1 MKLRQP
7 SQHANGANSNRKF
20 LIDEDHL
27 LSKVFFSILRRL
39 FLFYYEGVDKMIP
52 NTQQNQSILKYAS
65 EKANRF
71 TESVIREMSRIATA
85 HNAINLAQ
93 GFPDFPA
100 SDDIKEAAVKAILED
115 HNQYA
120 ITWGTKTL
128 RDAIAKKNKCDY
140 DLAIDPEKQITVC
153 CGSTEGMVAT
163 LLATV
168 NPGDEVIIFQ
178 PFYENY
184 GPDAILCGATPKYV
198 QLHPPEFNFKIE
210 ELITAFSDRTKAII
224 INTPNNPTGK
234 VFNREELDLIAKL
247 CIQYDVLAITDEIY
261 EHITYDGTE
270 HIPLATLPGMAERT
284 ITINSISKTYSVT
297 GWRIG
302 YAIASPEI
310 TQSIR
315 KMHDFLTVGAAAP
328 LQVAAAHAMG
338 FADTYYEELLSFY
351 SQRRDFMLKELAA
364 VGFNCIRPNGAYYIM
379 ADITSFGAKNDV
391 DFSRYLAEKI
401 GVAVVPGSSFYH
413 GNATDKH
420 RFIRFCFCKK
430 LSTLEDAIE
439 KLQKLR

>member
-1 MKLRQP
+1 M
-7 SQHANGANSNRKF
+7 NSNTP
-20 LIDEDHL
+20 IQGN
-27 LSKVFFSILRRL
+27 S
-39 FLFYYEGVDKMIP
+39 
-52 NTQQNQSILKYAS
+52 LKYAS
-65 EKANRF
+65 EKASQFN
-71 TESVIREMSRIATA
+71 ESVIREMSRIATA

-100 SDDIKEAAVKAILED
+100 SDEIKQAAVHAILND

-120 ITWGTKTL
+120 ITWGTKSL
-128 RDAIAKKNKCDY
+128 RDAIALKNKRDY
-140 DLAIDPEKQITVC
+140 GIELDPERQITVC

-198 QLHPPEFNFKIE
+198 QLHPPEFNFNAE
-210 ELITAFSDRTKAII
+210 ELAAAFSERTRAII

-234 VFNREELDLIAKL
+234 VFNRQELDLIASL
-247 CIQYDVLAITDEIY
+247 CIKYDVLAITDEIY
-261 EHITYDGTE
+261 EHIIYDDAK

-302 YAIASPEI
+302 YVIASPEI

-315 KMHDFLTVGAAAP
+315 KTHDFLTVGAAAP
-328 LQVAAAHAMG
+328 LQVAAAHALG
-338 FADTYYEELLSFY
+338 FADQYYQKLVSFY
-351 SQRRDFMLKELAA
+351 TARRDFMLTELAA
-364 VGFNCIRPNGAYYIM
+364 IGFTCARPSGAYYIM
-379 ADITSFGAKNDV
+379 ADITSFGWNNDV
-391 DFSRYLAEKI
+391 DFARYLAEKV
-401 GVAVVPGSSFYH
+401 GVAVVPGSSFYKE
-413 GNATDKH
+413 NASDRH
-420 RFIRFCFCKK
+420 RFIRFCFCKEF
-430 LSTLEDAIE
+430 STLEAAIE
-439 KLQKLR
+439 KLQKLK